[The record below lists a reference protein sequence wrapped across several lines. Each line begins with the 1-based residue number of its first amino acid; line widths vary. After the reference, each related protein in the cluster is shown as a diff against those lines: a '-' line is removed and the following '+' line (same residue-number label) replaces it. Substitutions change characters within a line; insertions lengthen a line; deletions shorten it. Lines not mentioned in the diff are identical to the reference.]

1 MHRRQFLQ
9 TSLAALETANLPPKP
24 GDRLATAARAQLGI
38 TKTYDPNYTHLA
50 YPNGDVPRST
60 GVCADV
66 IIRAGRDGLGR
77 ALQKLIHED
86 MQSDFAA
93 YPHAWANKHPDTSI
107 DHRRVLNLETYWHR
121 TKCQL
126 WAASKA
132 TA

>member
-38 TKTYDPNYTHLA
+38 TKTYDPHYTHLA

-66 IIRAGRDGLGR
+66 IIRAGRDAL
-77 ALQKLIHED
+77 ALDLQKLIHED
-86 MQSDFAA
+86 MLRDFAA
-93 YPHAWANKHPDTSI
+93 YPRAWGGSRPDANI
-107 DHRRVLNLETYWHR
+107 DHRRV
-121 TKCQL
+121 
-126 WAASKA
+126 
-132 TA
+132 